1 MPYLIDGHNLIGKM
15 SGVSL
20 SDIDDEMAVV
30 QLLDIYFTRK
40 RKKAEIFFDKA
51 NLLGQTQFRSAFL
64 EVRFVRQPKTADE
77 AIVERLEKLRGNA
90 NNFIV
95 ISSDKW
101 VMERAA
107 QKGARVISS
116 QEFQQIIEND
126 QPNGK
131 KDRLLSQKE
140 VEDWLDLFQN
150 NS

>member
-15 SGVSL
+15 TDVSL
-20 SDIDDEMAVV
+20 SDIDDEMALV

-64 EVRFVRQPKTADE
+64 EVRFVRHPKTADE

-95 ISSDKW
+95 ISSDNW
-101 VMERAA
+101 VMERAK
-107 QKGARVISS
+107 QKGARVMSS
-116 QEFQQIIEND
+116 QEFQQIIENK

-131 KDRLLSQKE
+131 KDHLLSQKE
-140 VEDWLDLFQN
+140 VEDWLDLFQK